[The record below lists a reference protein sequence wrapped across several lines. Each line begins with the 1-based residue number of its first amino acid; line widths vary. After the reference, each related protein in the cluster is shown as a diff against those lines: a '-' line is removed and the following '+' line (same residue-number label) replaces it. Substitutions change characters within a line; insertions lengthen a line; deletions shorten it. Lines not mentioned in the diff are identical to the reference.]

1 MYLTRLVLHIA
12 NLQLYLN
19 KKGKVKKLRLNKRFI
34 LAAVRMQ
41 KNIMLDKK

>member
-19 KKGKVKKLRLNKRFI
+19 KKGKVEKLRLNKRFI